1 MATKRTHSQIGRQNK
16 KKGANAEREAGV
28 FWSEVLS
35 SRVRRTPRSG
45 AFSLDWPGDLVDMG
59 NSIIKQDNW
68 IIDIKC
74 GKSAVPK
81 KIIYQMEKLHDDAAV
96 VSSRKYWLELVE
108 EPRGEVYIILNK
120 KVFAKLLKE
129 IQDGR
134 QGDGE

>member
-1 MATKRTHSQIGRQNK
+1 MVKNRTQSQIGKQNK
-16 KKGANAEREAGV
+16 KKGAKAEREAGE
-28 FWSEVLS
+28 FWSEILG

-45 AFSLDWPGDLVDMG
+45 AFSLDWPGDLIDMG

-74 GKSAVPK
+74 GKTAVPK
-81 KIIYQMEKLHDDAAV
+81 KIKYQMEKLHDDAAI

-108 EPRGEVYIILNK
+108 EPRGEVYIVLNK

-129 IQDGR
+129 IQDVR
-134 QGDGE
+134 QENVE